1 MKRITKKLSRVFAG
15 AGLILGLVSCTTN
28 NTSVTDKPATESTAE
43 GTSGT
48 IAESSS
54 KAPAI
59 SSTSV
64 YEHIDYVSSLKL
76 ERSYQGKKFFEDGI
90 EEATVQTITDG
101 DTSTFK
107 LKNSGRTITV
117 RYLGIDTPESTA
129 GYDKWGK
136 AASVWNKSILSNVTN
151 IVIESNDRKANVD
164 TNGTRYLA
172 FVWYKTSPDGEWRN
186 LNLETLQEGYTAYT
200 GTASTIRGNYHEV
213 FTNANLQAIRE
224 QKHLYG
230 NEEDIYYPS
239 EVLPVSLKE
248 LNSNYS
254 KYYDEKTE
262 IPTHVGF
269 EAYMVDRRVS
279 NNFITATVAQNINGE
294 ISTFEITVGY
304 SGNTVSSMFS
314 EDDYLNGTLYY
325 ISGFTNKGYSL
336 HGLEASSILKKDET
350 TCYRVTKNYVK
361 NVTNLAIQS
370 AEQVGADVKLTCDN
384 SYTITVKGAKA
395 SDYSIG
401 QKISATIY
409 LNEDKTT
416 YFTYVQ
422 QIK

>member
-1 MKRITKKLSRVFAG
+1 MMKRITKKLSRVFAG

-28 NTSVTDKPATESTAE
+28 NTSVTDKPATES
-43 GTSGT
+43 
-48 IAESSS
+48 SS

-59 SSTSV
+59 SSTSG
-64 YEHIDYVSSLKL
+64 YEHIDYVASLKL

-136 AASVWNKSILSNVTN
+136 AASVWNKSILSKVTN
-151 IVIESNDRKANVD
+151 IVIESNDRNANPD

-213 FTNANLQAIRE
+213 FNNANLQAIRE

-239 EVLPVSLKE
+239 KVVPVTLKE
-248 LNSNYS
+248 LKDNYSNY
-254 KYYDEKTE
+254 YDVKTE
-262 IPTHVGF
+262 IPTRVGF
-269 EAYMVDRRVS
+269 EAYMIDRRVN

-294 ISTFEITVGY
+294 ITTFDITVGY

-314 EDDYLNGTLYY
+314 QDDYLNGTLYY
-325 ISGFTNKGYSL
+325 ISGFTNKGYDL
-336 HGLEASSILKKDET
+336 HGLEAANIIKKDET
-350 TCYRVTKNYVK
+350 TCYRKTKEYVK
-361 NVTNLAIQS
+361 NVTNLSIQN
-370 AEQVGADVKLTCDN
+370 AEQVGSDVKLTCD
-384 SYTITVKGAKA
+384 SYTITVKN
-395 SDYSIG
+395 SNVSNYSIG